1 MHIRHIFYLILVVI
15 CSSCASKSDDLHK
28 TELKIPKVESK
39 INGVSLE
46 MPSGAMNKNELAKVK
61 RSNSEWIA
69 IIPYAYSKENEAAVH
84 YNYDGQWR
92 GEGIEGTYECAQM
105 AQELG
110 LKMMLKPHVWVVGQG
125 WPGNFDLGSEKE
137 WLEWEKTYREYIL
150 EYAKIADSMKIDL
163 YSIGTEYRIA
173 VVKRPC
179 FWEKLIDEVRE
190 IYKGKVTYASNWDN
204 YKKVGFWSKLDYIG
218 VDAYFPL
225 SNTANPTL
233 KELKRAWKPIEADL
247 ALLSIKESKPILFT
261 EYGYKSVEHATT
273 RQGLHEE
280 SSLKTSPDNQQLAYE
295 ALFET
300 IWSQDF
306 MAGGFFWK
314 WHLYSDET
322 IGGETN
328 RRFTPQGKRAEKT
341 IAKWYKRKP

>member
-1 MHIRHIFYLILVVI
+1 MHIHPIFYLILVGL
-15 CSSCASKSDDLHK
+15 CNSCASKSDDLHK

-46 MPSGAMNKNELAKVK
+46 MPSGAMKKGELAKVK
-61 RSNSEWIA
+61 RSNCEWIA
-69 IIPYAYSKENEAAVH
+69 IIPYAYSKENEATVH
-84 YNYDGQWR
+84 YDYDGQWR
-92 GEGIEGTYECAQM
+92 GEGVEGTFECARM

-173 VVKRPC
+173 VVKRPR

-204 YKKVGFWSKLDYIG
+204 YKKVCFWSKLDCIG

-225 SNTANPTL
+225 SDKANPTL
-233 KELKRAWKPIEADL
+233 EELKMAWKPIEADL

-273 RQGLHEE
+273 RHGLHEE
-280 SSLKTSPDNQQLAYE
+280 SSLKTSPDNQQLAYQ

-300 IWSQDF
+300 IWSQSF

-314 WHLYSDET
+314 WHLYSDEVV
-322 IGGETN
+322 GGETN

-341 IAKWYKRKP
+341 IAKWYKGKS